1 MYKLLPE
8 LMIINAE
15 RILILTD
22 AGDER
27 YASYPGAFVVH

>member
-15 RILILTD
+15 RILILID
-22 AGDER
+22 AVDER
-27 YASYPGAFVVH
+27 YASDPGAFVVQ